1 MTDKER
7 FLKQAKAYIGKD
19 GNYVCKVKLGLP
31 DVYHWCAY
39 AVTCIMK
46 DCGFLG
52 VYVKEIE
59 GGAGSIPRNSDG
71 KYGTWYKKYATA
83 HPYPVPGDLI
93 FFRYANY
100 PNQDKYFCD
109 HVGIVLSFNEKTKD
123 ITTLEGNVQGVNGNW
138 ERTSSFKQLTRN
150 FYDNSV
156 YAFYTPKWKNE
167 ITFNN
172 PIGGKTTGTSNNKN
186 NADDIIVGDK
196 VNVVRAIQY
205 DNGKPFYAITGI
217 PYNVVEVVRDR
228 VVIGRNGSIIAA
240 VNKCN
245 LKKVRGTAETYV
257 TVQSGDTLFWIA
269 KRNGITLDQIKRLNP
284 QIKDYDLI
292 YIGQKVRIK

>member
-1 MTDKER
+1 MTDKEK
-7 FLKQAKAYIGKD
+7 FLKQAKAYIGKN
-19 GNYVCKVKLGLP
+19 GAYVCKEKLGLP
-31 DVYHWCAY
+31 DIYHWCAY
-39 AVTCIMK
+39 AVTSIMK
-46 DCGFLG
+46 DCGFIG

-71 KYGTWYKKYATA
+71 KYGTWYKKYAIM
-83 HPYPVPGDLI
+83 HPYPEVGDLI
-93 FFRYANY
+93 FFRYADY
-100 PNQDKYFCD
+100 PSQDKYFCD

-167 ITFNN
+167 LHIENPTEIKVSKPIDNEIT
-172 PIGGKTTGTSNNKN
+172 
-186 NADDIIVGDK
+186 VGDK
-196 VNVVRAIQY
+196 VNVVKAIQY
-205 DNGKPFYAITGI
+205 DNGEPFYAITGI

-228 VVIGRNGSIIAA
+228 VVIGRNGAIIAA

-245 LKKVRGTAETYV
+245 LKKARGTSQTYV
-257 TVQSGDTLFWIA
+257 TVQSGDTLYWIA
-269 KRNGITLDQIKRLNP
+269 KKNGITLDQIKRLNP

-292 YIGQKVRIK
+292 YVGQKVRIK